1 MNGAEKLLG
10 KGDMLFNPQGVPKPL
25 RVQGAFVSDKEVTDV
40 VSFLKEQNGQVTYS
54 EKIQEQLNNL
64 ESSGNTVSIDGNGG
78 VATAEMPILQ
88 MPPGF

>member
-1 MNGAEKLLG
+1 MA

-54 EKIQEQLNNL
+54 ERFRN
-64 ESSGNTVSIDGNGG
+64 S
-78 VATAEMPILQ
+78 
-88 MPPGF
+88 